1 MNIEFREAK
10 PKYARLAEETSA
22 ALRQFLLEREIS
34 SFDIE
39 HRVKDE
45 KSFEDK
51 IERKG
56 YKNPFEEIEDIA
68 GVRVICYY
76 KNDLKSIHE
85 IIQQNFDVVS
95 VSNKAEEL
103 EVDQFGYTSNHY
115 VVTIKQEWLVTPH
128 YKGLDGLK
136 VEIQVRTMLMHA
148 WAAISH
154 KLLYKKQDDVP
165 DEFKR
170 KLNRL
175 SALIELADEQ
185 FDDIQLMK
193 NDYQQ
198 NAHASQV
205 VAINSDSFIAIAKHY
220 FPDRDYKESDVPS
233 FVNEL
238 REYVSDLNDFEH
250 RIQQCLPVLE
260 EMEREEQPNREY
272 PVWGLV
278 GISRTILDLTSEAYF
293 AKRNLPPDVSYI
305 TDKYRKK
312 I

>member
-10 PKYARLAEETSA
+10 PKYERLAEETSV
-22 ALRQFLLEREIS
+22 ALKRFLLEREIS

-51 IERKG
+51 IVRKG
-56 YKNPFEEIEDIA
+56 YQNPFEEIEDIA

-76 KNDLKSIHE
+76 KNDLKSIHD
-85 IIQQNFDVVS
+85 IIQQNFDVLS

-103 EVDQFGYTSNHY
+103 DVDQFGYTSNHY

-128 YKGLDGLK
+128 YNGLDGLK

-165 DEFKR
+165 NEFKR

-198 NAHASQV
+198 NVQTSQV
-205 VAINSDSFIAIAKHY
+205 VAINADSFIAIAKQY
-220 FPDRDYKESDVPS
+220 FPERDYKEDDVPS
-233 FVNEL
+233 FLSEL
-238 REYVSDLNDFEH
+238 REYVSDLNDFES
-250 RIQQCLPVLE
+250 RIQRCMPILE
-260 EMEREEQPNREY
+260 EMEREEQPSKEY

-278 GISRTILDLTSEAYF
+278 GISRTVLDLTSEEYF
-293 AKRNLPPDVSYI
+293 AKRNLPPEIAYI